1 MTDVS
6 CLFQAVIE
14 QVVDVDDPQSPSMR
28 LSACSEQHKFCS
40 VGFGEDLRRIVG
52 FFFVGDSRPAED
64 VPRLSTEENN
74 STGEPMFAACQR
86 TNGFL
91 VNLNQHRDREVE
103 DYLSRSFMSPSNID
117 ITLIKEGN
125 HEEPGWTRFSTPLV
139 CCAKRLYVGWCFG

>member
-1 MTDVS
+1 
-6 CLFQAVIE
+6 
-14 QVVDVDDPQSPSMR
+14 MR

-64 VPRLSTEENN
+64 VPRLPTEENN

-103 DYLSRSFMSPSNID
+103 DCRSRSFMSPSNID

-125 HEEPGWTRFSTPLV
+125 HEEPGWTRFSVPLV
-139 CCAKRLYVGWCFG
+139 CCSSGYIWGGASDETENLCHSRCGMKKCHFLLKD